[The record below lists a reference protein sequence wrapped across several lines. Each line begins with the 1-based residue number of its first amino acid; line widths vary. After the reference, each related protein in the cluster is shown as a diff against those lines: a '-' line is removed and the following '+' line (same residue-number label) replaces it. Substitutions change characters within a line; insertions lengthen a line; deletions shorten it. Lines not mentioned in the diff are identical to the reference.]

1 MKSSLLLV
9 GLLFF
14 VSAAQ
19 AQHSHMPIMTGGGTG
34 GSGYG
39 YGGYGYGGWGSG
51 WGSNSFGDSGRP
63 VRYEDPR
70 SFSVEYAQND
80 GPFVPSTYMNYEDAL
95 ALGRQQLAAAVKAE
109 QGDATPSLGDVARSY
124 RAVRVPTLKLQSRV
138 IQDGSGN
145 LVICNLNGNN
155 CRRP

>member
-1 MKSSLLLV
+1 MKYSLLLV

-14 VSAAQ
+14 AAAAQ
-19 AQHSHMPIMTGGGTG
+19 AQHSHMPIMSGGGTG

-39 YGGYGYGGWGSG
+39 YGGYGCGWGS
-51 WGSNSFGDSGRP
+51 SSFGYSGRP

-70 SFSVEYAQND
+70 NFSVEYAEND

-95 ALGRQQLAAAVKAE
+95 ALGQQQLAATEKAA

-124 RAVRVPTLKLQSRV
+124 RGVKSR
-138 IQDGSGN
+138 
-145 LVICNLNGNN
+145 
-155 CRRP
+155 R

>member
-1 MKSSLLLV
+1 MKYSLLLV

-14 VSAAQ
+14 AAAAQ
-19 AQHSHMPIMTGGGTG
+19 AQHSHMPIMSGGGTG
-34 GSGYG
+34 GSGCG
-39 YGGYGYGGWGSG
+39 YGGYGCGWGS
-51 WGSNSFGDSGRP
+51 SSFGYSGRP

-70 SFSVEYAQND
+70 NFSVEYAEND

-95 ALGRQQLAAAVKAE
+95 ALGQRQIAATEKAA
-109 QGDATPSLGDVARSY
+109 QSDATASLGDVARSY
-124 RAVRVPTLKLQSRV
+124 RGVKVPTLKLQSHV
-138 IQDGSGN
+138 IQDGSGK